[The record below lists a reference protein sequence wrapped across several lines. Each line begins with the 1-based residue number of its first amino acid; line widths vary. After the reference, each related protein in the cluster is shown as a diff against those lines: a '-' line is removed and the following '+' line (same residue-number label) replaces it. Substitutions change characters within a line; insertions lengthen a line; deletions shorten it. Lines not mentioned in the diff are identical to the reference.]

1 MSKRISEKIMARH
14 GSGEEFDIGDLL
26 DMLDDYEAKLN
37 RKRQELRKL
46 LGIVLAIECECDLDE
61 PCVRCT
67 ILDDFYPGASS
78 MQLTASVNITTT
90 EPGD

>member
-1 MSKRISEKIMARH
+1 MSKRISETIVDRQ

-26 DMLDDYEAKLN
+26 EMLDDYEAKYE

-46 LGIVLAIECECDLDE
+46 LGIVLVLECECDLDT
-61 PCVRCT
+61 PCVRCR
-67 ILDDFYPGASS
+67 ILDEWAPGASS